1 MHETYPPPKKKQQQ
15 QQQKTTTTTKQNKT
29 KKNIFKYVAR
39 TPFFCPC
46 CDLCAVVGISTVIN
60 TSNR

>member
-1 MHETYPPPKKKQQQ
+1 MHEIYPPPPKKKKQQQ
-15 QQQKTTTTTKQNKT
+15 QQNKT
-29 KKNIFKYVAR
+29 QKNIFKYVAR

>member
-1 MHETYPPPKKKQQQ
+1 MHETYPPPPKKKQKQQQ
-15 QQQKTTTTTKQNKT
+15 QQQNKTKQ